1 METPEKI
8 ASEVPDSEASK
19 TENLNGSK
27 MEDDPLEVERTLV
40 NLLLGAAKV
49 VHLLCHAA
57 EQVNDS
63 TEDPRAMQALAV
75 SKEVFLNA
83 QKIGYH
89 LLAQLKYSDFESL
102 FKSQQ
107 PFPVGYQDFQRFM
120 LECESGLQNQP
131 SDEDTKFR
139 SANCCNLCGLSL
151 GPYDGAPCKT
161 ENYKPAVAANVCF
174 HDQDTGVDVAGSH
187 QLALRSRSPSF
198 HKQLEA
204 LRIEEHMGGM
214 YITERR
220 RSPRRSPSSGTDG
233 MSPLVSEE
241 EFSSMKPVSLSP
253 SRKSSTKFLNKLMRR
268 SKPEGLECESEPID
282 GKGAW

>member
-1 METPEKI
+1 MDSAEKI
-8 ASEVPDSEASK
+8 ASEVPHLEASK
-19 TENLNGSK
+19 SGNLNRPTV
-27 MEDDPLEVERTLV
+27 EDDSLEVERALV
-40 NLLLGAAKV
+40 NLLLGAAKM
-49 VHLLCHAA
+49 VHLSCHAA
-57 EQVNDS
+57 EVNNSTVDS
-63 TEDPRAMQALAV
+63 QGVQTIAL

-83 QKIGYH
+83 QKIGNH

-107 PFPVGYQDFQRFM
+107 PFPVGYQDFQRSL
-120 LECESGLQNQP
+120 LECESGLQNHP
-131 SDEDTKFR
+131 SDKDTKFR
-139 SANCCNLCGLSL
+139 SAKCCYLCGLSL

-161 ENYKPAVAANVCF
+161 ANYKPAVATHVCF
-174 HDQDTGVDVAGSH
+174 HDQDEGVDGVGSH

-220 RSPRRSPSSGTDG
+220 RSPRRSPSSSTDG

-241 EFSSMKPVSLSP
+241 EFSSMKPMSLSP
-253 SRKSSTKFLNKLMRR
+253 SRKSSAKFLNKLMRR
-268 SKPEGLECESEPID
+268 SKPEGLESEPEPID
-282 GKGAW
+282 GNGAW